1 MGGRSSLERDAH
13 MRELISAQIKEINR
27 AVPAIAKSK
36 QRDEPRPAL
45 ADALVASQ
53 GNPIDPI
60 ESPSVKTN
68 IFPTAPVQSAS
79 PVPMPVLG
87 PVDANAQPSAQVAAR
102 WLPPASPADAPM
114 SAPATTV
121 IEKSTLPLS
130 RDGDPT
136 IFNQPRLVKT
146 ITIHTRPVQSVSL
159 APMPELVPVAA
170 TAPQPSAQVAARW
183 QPSAPPADQSDNVVA
198 SVEPMPIAQSTA
210 QAAPPFSES
219 AKLET
224 KKIEAA
230 KLAEARVK
238 LAKVDTVSAP
248 AKIHIAASASYA
260 PPHAS
265 DGWLI
270 QIGAFDHEDEAR
282 QHLSTARL
290 KVGDALAAAQPLT
303 ERVQKADKVLY
314 RARFTG
320 FNKGTADA
328 VCQQLRRSDMDCI
341 ALKN

>member
-1 MGGRSSLERDAH
+1 
-13 MRELISAQIKEINR
+13 MRELISAQIKETNR

-36 QRDEPRPAL
+36 QRNEPQPAL

-79 PVPMPVLG
+79 LAPMPVL
-87 PVDANAQPSAQVAAR
+87 VAANAPQPSAQVAAR
-102 WLPPASPADAPM
+102 WLPSASPADAPM
-114 SAPATTV
+114 SAPSTTV

-136 IFNQPRLVKT
+136 ISNQPRLVKT
-146 ITIHTRPVQSVSL
+146 ITVHTRPVQSASL

-198 SVEPMPIAQSTA
+198 SVEPMPIAQSSA
-210 QAAPPFSES
+210 QAAPPFSEP

-230 KLAEARVK
+230 RLAGARVK

-248 AKIHIAASASYA
+248 AKAHIAASAPYA
-260 PPHAS
+260 PPPAH

-320 FNKGTADA
+320 FNKETADA